1 MSKLVKKFRKGS
13 YDDDNY
19 YSQEEYSEKKKRKDK
34 QRKPK
39 YYDEFESYEAH
50 HRFNNKSQKFRT
62 Y

>member
-1 MSKLVKKFRKGS
+1 MTRKVV
-13 YDDDNY
+13 N
-19 YSQEEYSEKKKRKDK
+19 EEYSIEYKPKKDSKKKN
-34 QRKPK
+34 QRKMK

>member
-1 MSKLVKKFRKGS
+1 MSKLVKKFRKGN

-19 YSQEEYSEKKKRKDK
+19 YSDEEYNQKKKRKDK

-39 YYDEFESYEAH
+39 YYDEFESHSQYVP
-50 HRFNNKSQKFRT
+50 RSTKFKS

>member
-1 MSKLVKKFRKGS
+1 MSKLVKKFRKGN

-19 YSQEEYSEKKKRKDK
+19 YSDEEYSQKKKRKDK

-39 YYDEFESYEAH
+39 YYDEFESHSQYVP
-50 HRFNNKSQKFRT
+50 RSPKFKS

>member
-1 MSKLVKKFRKGS
+1 MSKLVKKFRKGN

-19 YSQEEYSEKKKRKDK
+19 YSAEEYDQKKKRKEK

-39 YYDEFESYEAH
+39 YYDEFESFETP
-50 HRFNNKSQKFRT
+50 RFNNRSQKFRT

>member
-1 MSKLVKKFRKGS
+1 MSKLVKKFRKGN

-19 YSQEEYSEKKKRKDK
+19 YSDEEYNQKKKRKDK

-39 YYDEFESYEAH
+39 YFDEFESHQTYVP
-50 HRFNNKSQKFRT
+50 RSPKFKT